1 MNFGTVGIVG
11 RGMNT
16 RNNIIRIIDQVYGM
30 KSDTIVFDE
39 AMLTQNQMAVLERL
53 KSFPREHL
61 ITTLNVNHNL
71 RFYLLGRAPIKHVVS
86 KKYIDE
92 FNERTIGK
100 IYKETVKEGCNAFD
114 ILQFT
119 GDRSTKCDDNTK
131 GHKQTRTNTVG
142 TSNGKDAYRHR
153 FTFR

>member
-1 MNFGTVGIVG
+1 MSFGTVGVIG

-16 RNNIIRIIDQVYGM
+16 RNTIMNIVNRAYGM
-30 KSDTIVFDE
+30 STDSIVFDE
-39 AMLTQNQMAVLERL
+39 LMLTQYQIAVLERL

-61 ITTLNVNHNL
+61 ITRLDVNQNL

-119 GDRSTKCDDNTK
+119 GDRSTERNDNTK
-131 GHKQTRTNTVG
+131 GRKQTRTNTVG

>member
-1 MNFGTVGIVG
+1 MNIGNIGVIG

-16 RNNIIRIIDQVYGM
+16 RNTIMNIVDRAYGM
-30 KSDTIVFDE
+30 STDSIVFDE
-39 AMLTQNQMAVLERL
+39 LMLTQYQIAVLERL

-61 ITTLNVNHNL
+61 ITRLDVNQNL

-119 GDRSTKCDDNTK
+119 GDRSTERNDNTK
-131 GHKQTRTNTVG
+131 GRKQTRTNTVG